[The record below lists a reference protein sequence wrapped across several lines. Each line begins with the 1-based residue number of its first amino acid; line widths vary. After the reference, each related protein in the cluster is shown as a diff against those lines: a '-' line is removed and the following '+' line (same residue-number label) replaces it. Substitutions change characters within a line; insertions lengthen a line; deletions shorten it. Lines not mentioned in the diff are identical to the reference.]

1 MIPSR
6 VKRASEALKEA
17 LSEIIQRELKDP
29 QVGFATVTGV
39 RLTPDLKQARV
50 WVSVMDTG
58 SGEDEEEETIKA
70 LNRAKGFIKGEVA
83 KRVRLRYLP
92 ELIFVRDDTVK
103 RSMRI
108 EGILK
113 EVLPEGKGGDPQA
126 GVTDDG

>member
-113 EVLPEGKGGDPQA
+113 EVLPEGEGGDPQA
-126 GVTDDG
+126 GVTDGG